1 MRRFFLPDRI
11 TSDYSATSNSLIR
24 GENETSLSDKQWM
37 DAKIFHFKC
46 GAEGEGETEGLD
58 SVMRNGVAGPKK
70 LGGTHVTLKNEYEN

>member
-1 MRRFFLPDRI
+1 
-11 TSDYSATSNSLIR
+11 
-24 GENETSLSDKQWM
+24 M

-70 LGGTHVTLKNEYEN
+70 LGGIHVTLQNEYENSYGINFVPTQQLFFEIFICSI